1 MSLDRMFTTVEG
13 LRETA
18 AVNAAF
24 GEPQEVEGR
33 ILIPVAEVHRGFGM
47 GFGEGT
53 TGEGTTGEGTI
64 GEGTTGEGTTGEG
77 EQEGEQPPGSE
88 GGGAGGGAGAR
99 PIAVIEVTP
108 AETVVKPIVDETK
121 VALAGI
127 ALIGWI
133 AFWVSA
139 TLRSIFGQS

>member
-1 MSLDRMFTTVEG
+1 MSLDRMFTTVED

-18 AVNAAF
+18 SVNAAF

-47 GFGEGT
+47 GFGEGM
-53 TGEGTTGEGTI
+53 TGEV
-64 GEGTTGEGTTGEG
+64 
-77 EQEGEQPPGSE
+77 EQEGEQPPGGE

-108 AETVVKPIVDETK
+108 EETVVKPIVDETK